1 MKTILFVWYIINGTL
16 IPQKNVD
23 GRQTYRIKFSE
34 RTEVTSGGEC
44 VYEMEV
50 DYAYKGE
57 IYEWIETGTFE
68 YNEDL

>member
-23 GRQTYRIKFSE
+23 GRQTYRINFSE

-44 VYEMEV
+44 FYEMEV